1 MHLPLKGEEK
11 LADIVDM
18 LESYFSSEHEVV
30 WLVIFAFYADWGLG
44 NKVCCL

>member
-18 LESYFSSEHEVV
+18 LESYFSSEHELLSAILNIKSEPIRV
-30 WLVIFAFYADWGLG
+30 
-44 NKVCCL
+44 